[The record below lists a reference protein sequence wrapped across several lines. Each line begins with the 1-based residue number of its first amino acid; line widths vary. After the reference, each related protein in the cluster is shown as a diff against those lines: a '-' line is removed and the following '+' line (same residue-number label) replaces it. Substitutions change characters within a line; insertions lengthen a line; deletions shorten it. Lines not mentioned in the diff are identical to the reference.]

1 MIKCLICGTEF
12 EKRVSFCNHISRK
25 HNINAKDYYDKYIK
39 KPEDGICKYDS
50 CNNPTIFINVEV
62 GYKDCCCLEHTNLFR
77 YGVKSNLNL
86 TETKA
91 KAQKNSHTKEA
102 IEKQAKTN
110 LERYGVRAP
119 LQSKEIQAKAKQTC
133 LDKYGVDNLYKSEA
147 VQDKA
152 KQTRLDKYGDA
163 NYNNRDKAKQTCL
176 DHFGVESPM
185 QSSEV
190 KAKLEKTSIA
200 RYGTKHPLSS
210 EQVKSKIRQTN
221 LRKYGAEAITSTEY
235 FKEKSKATLQLNF
248 GVDNCQKDPNVSK
261 RSVNRRINRADI
273 FEKEH
278 NCTNIG
284 TIKSIYGQGFLV
296 IKDKLTLYTDGQYTF
311 VDNNDI
317 QKIVDYTN
325 THTRSRVED
334 EIFEFIKSIYHGKVI
349 HDDRSLIKPLELDIY
364 IPDKK
369 VAIEYNSVYYH
380 SQLGKEYHLMKTE
393 KCLEHGVRLI
403 HIFEW
408 EWLNNRDICESIIK
422 SALGIYDDIIYAR
435 KCSIKE
441 VPSHEARQFLDI
453 NHIQGKIN
461 SSYRLG
467 LYFNDDLV
475 QLICL
480 GKSRFKKDEI
490 ELLRMCTKLNTQ
502 VIGGFSRLIHHI
514 PYTTIISYLDRS
526 KFDGNGYKKVGFE
539 VVSKSSPSW
548 FYIKNDKVMNRIS
561 AQKHKLQKLL
571 GDKFDSNKTE
581 SQNMIDNGWLQVY
594 DCGTIKMQ
602 YKRK

>member
-1 MIKCLICGTEF
+1 M
-12 EKRVSFCNHISRK
+12 
-25 HNINAKDYYDKYIK
+25 
-39 KPEDGICKYDS
+39 
-50 CNNPTIFINVEV
+50 
-62 GYKDCCCLEHTNLFR
+62 
-77 YGVKSNLNL
+77 
-86 TETKA
+86 
-91 KAQKNSHTKEA
+91 
-102 IEKQAKTN
+102 
-110 LERYGVRAP
+110 
-119 LQSKEIQAKAKQTC
+119 
-133 LDKYGVDNLYKSEA
+133 
-147 VQDKA
+147 
-152 KQTRLDKYGDA
+152 
-163 NYNNRDKAKQTCL
+163 
-176 DHFGVESPM
+176 
-185 QSSEV
+185 
-190 KAKLEKTSIA
+190 
-200 RYGTKHPLSS
+200 
-210 EQVKSKIRQTN
+210 
-221 LRKYGAEAITSTEY
+221 
-235 FKEKSKATLQLNF
+235 
-248 GVDNCQKDPNVSK
+248 
-261 RSVNRRINRADI
+261 
-273 FEKEH
+273 
-278 NCTNIG
+278 
-284 TIKSIYGQGFLV
+284 
-296 IKDKLTLYTDGQYTF
+296 
-311 VDNNDI
+311 DNNDI

-334 EIFEFIKSIYHGKVI
+334 EIFKFIKSIYHGKVI

-393 KCLEHGVRLI
+393 KCLENGVRLI

-467 LYFNDDLV
+467 LYFNDELV

-514 PYTTIISYLDRS
+514 PYMTIISYLDRS

-594 DCGTIKMQ
+594 DCGTIKMK
-602 YKRK
+602 YCKE